1 MLGSGIIP
9 GEALNQ
15 VIELLFNECYLAI
28 ACA

>member
-1 MLGSGIIP
+1 MLGSGIIT
-9 GEALNQ
+9 GETLNK